1 MFRTRGWAVQGA
13 HSAKTHKRC
22 GPANYTDLLSIAK
35 PRRGIFYSY
44 CPPGGQGGTPA
55 PDRFSCGCQTDREKS
70 SFSSENTVFLRNLD
84 FCISKSSKG
93 EKRRGG
99 RFPGKNKRTRA
110 GERARGS
117 VGEQPK
123 ERKARCS
130 SGGESPDLAAVNI
143 KTPSSGSGAPI
154 KPLLRPGTELRIRIR
169 VRK

>member
-22 GPANYTDLLSIAK
+22 GPANYTDLLSTAGYFLFVLSA
-35 PRRGIFYSY
+35 R
-44 CPPGGQGGTPA
+44 GQGGTPA

-154 KPLLRPGTELRIRIR
+154 KPLLLPGTELRIRIR